1 MVAER
6 SNSKSFYQLN
16 KMPDSLFTPSG
27 KVGKNKQKIL
37 EHTEK
42 KQEKYRFSRTDSSS
56 TRRHFNKEIT
66 FLELH
71 IRHITLQSED

>member
-37 EHTEK
+37 EHK
-42 KQEKYRFSRTDSSS
+42 KTKKSIAFQGQTQVARGDTS
-56 TRRHFNKEIT
+56 TKK
-66 FLELH
+66 LH
-71 IRHITLQSED
+71 S

>member
-42 KQEKYRFSRTDSSS
+42 NKKSIAFQGQTQVARGDTS
-56 TRRHFNKEIT
+56 TKK
-66 FLELH
+66 LH
-71 IRHITLQSED
+71 S